1 MGHLHTR
8 SAVTKQP
15 CNGWLGSWPTVS
27 EEVVAPAAA
36 PRSAVMLHTSWKNYR
51 LISQIEFTA
60 EPVQPRG
67 KKTKKTAFLTLI
79 DQLAALSRCDFA
91 PITVDV
97 AYAAQI

>member
-27 EEVVAPAAA
+27 EEVVALAAA
-36 PRSAVMLHTSWKNYR
+36 LQSAVMLHTSWKNYR

-60 EPVQPRG
+60 ELVQPRG
-67 KKTKKTAFLTLI
+67 KNNILDTN
-79 DQLAALSRCDFA
+79 R
-91 PITVDV
+91 
-97 AYAAQI
+97 